1 MKMNRREFLKS
12 ALTIAAMTPVAHLAG
27 AAKTSDGI
35 MKNTPV
41 SEQQVTRRPYK
52 DSFMTLPLLG
62 FGLMRLPQ
70 KNGKVDYPT
79 AEAMVAKAM
88 KAGCNY
94 FDTAYMYHNGESEK
108 FVGQA
113 LSKYPRDSYFLVSKM
128 PIIMMNSEADNARIF
143 NEQLAR
149 TRAGYFDFYF
159 LHWLNETHWEKAQKL
174 KTLEFMKKMQS
185 EGKIR
190 RLGFSFHGEPETLK
204 KIAEAYP
211 WDLVQIQL
219 NYLDWELCRSGE
231 QYEVLTK
238 LGIPVSI
245 MEPLKGGTLV
255 SLTPDAKKVFEQA
268 NPDVSIASWG
278 LRYAASLPNV
288 QVVLSGMS
296 APDQLEDNLKT
307 FSPFKPLTD
316 AERQTVAEALAAYR
330 KSGAV
335 PCTACKYCSPC
346 PAGVN
351 IPRNL
356 ALHNQVKGGLP
367 LFHAKLVYDAMS
379 EDERASNCVHCGVCR
394 KKCPQQIN
402 IPQLMAE
409 IAKEFK

>member
-1 MKMNRREFLKS
+1 MNRREFLKS
-12 ALTIAAMTPVAHLAG
+12 TLTIAAMTPVAHLAG
-27 AAKTSDGI
+27 AAKTNDGI
-35 MKNTPV
+35 MKNTSV

-128 PIIMMNSEADNARIF
+128 PIIMMNSEADNTRIF

>member
-1 MKMNRREFLKS
+1 MNRREFLKS

-27 AAKTSDGI
+27 AAKTNDGI

-128 PIIMMNSEADNARIF
+128 PIIMMNSEADNTRIF

-204 KIAEAYP
+204 KIAEAYS

-231 QYEVLTK
+231 QYEVLTI

-379 EDERASNCVHCGVCR
+379 EDERASNCVHCGVCK

>member
-1 MKMNRREFLKS
+1 MNRREFLKS

-35 MKNTPV
+35 MKNTHV

-346 PAGVN
+346 PTGVN

>member
-1 MKMNRREFLKS
+1 MNRREFLKS
-12 ALTIAAMTPVAHLAG
+12 TLTIAAMTPVAHLAG
-27 AAKTSDGI
+27 AAKTNDGI

-128 PIIMMNSEADNARIF
+128 PIIMMNSEADNTRIF

>member
-1 MKMNRREFLKS
+1 MNRREFLKS
-12 ALTIAAMTPVAHLAG
+12 TLTIAAMTPVAHLAG
-27 AAKTSDGI
+27 AAEKNDGS

-41 SEQQVTRRPYK
+41 SDQQVTRRPYK
-52 DSFMTLPLLG
+52 DSSMTLPLLG

-128 PIIMMNSEADNARIF
+128 PIIMMNSEADNTRIF

>member
-1 MKMNRREFLKS
+1 MNRREFLKS

-174 KTLEFMKKMQS
+174 KTLEFMKK
-185 EGKIR
+185 
-190 RLGFSFHGEPETLK
+190 
-204 KIAEAYP
+204 
-211 WDLVQIQL
+211 
-219 NYLDWELCRSGE
+219 N
-231 QYEVLTK
+231 
-238 LGIPVSI
+238 
-245 MEPLKGGTLV
+245 
-255 SLTPDAKKVFEQA
+255 
-268 NPDVSIASWG
+268 
-278 LRYAASLPNV
+278 
-288 QVVLSGMS
+288 
-296 APDQLEDNLKT
+296 
-307 FSPFKPLTD
+307 
-316 AERQTVAEALAAYR
+316 
-330 KSGAV
+330 AV
-335 PCTACKYCSPC
+335 
-346 PAGVN
+346 
-351 IPRNL
+351 
-356 ALHNQVKGGLP
+356 
-367 LFHAKLVYDAMS
+367 
-379 EDERASNCVHCGVCR
+379 
-394 KKCPQQIN
+394 
-402 IPQLMAE
+402 
-409 IAKEFK
+409 

>member
-27 AAKTSDGI
+27 AAKPNDGI

-204 KIAEAYP
+204 KIAETYP